1 MLEDLMDILDGME
14 FRMDYQST
22 VGYADAV
29 IACKM
34 LQEEMDFDFRLY
46 YKNGG
51 YFVAVWGVKVD

>member
-1 MLEDLMDILDGME
+1 MDILDGME